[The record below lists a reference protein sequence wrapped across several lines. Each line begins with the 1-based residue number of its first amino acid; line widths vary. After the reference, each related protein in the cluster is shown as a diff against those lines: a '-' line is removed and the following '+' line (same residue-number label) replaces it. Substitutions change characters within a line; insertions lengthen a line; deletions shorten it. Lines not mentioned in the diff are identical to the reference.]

1 MTLNF
6 SKVVELINQK
16 KFYDSLKLLD
26 QMEQD
31 NKEDFQ
37 ILNFKGFVL
46 LNIYEFEKSIKYFT
60 KALTKKTIF
69 NSLLQI

>member
-1 MTLNF
+1 
-6 SKVVELINQK
+6 
-16 KFYDSLKLLD
+16 
-26 QMEQD
+26 MEQD

-60 KALTKKTIF
+60 KILTKKTIF
-69 NSLLQI
+69 

>member
-16 KFYDSLKLLD
+16 KFLRFFKAIGPV
-26 QMEQD
+26 EQD

-46 LNIYEFEKSIKYFT
+46 LNIYG
-60 KALTKKTIF
+60 
-69 NSLLQI
+69 